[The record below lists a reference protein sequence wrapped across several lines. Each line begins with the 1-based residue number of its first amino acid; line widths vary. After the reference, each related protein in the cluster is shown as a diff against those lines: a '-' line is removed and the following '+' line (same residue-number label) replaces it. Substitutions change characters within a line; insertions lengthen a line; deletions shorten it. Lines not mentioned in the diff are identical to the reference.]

1 MKDIRNFSII
11 AHIDHG
17 KTTLSDRILQA
28 TGSVSERDF
37 KDLMLDSMELE
48 KERGITIKSSA
59 VAMKY
64 TAQDGQVYR
73 LNLIDTPGHVDF
85 SYEVSRALAGCEGA
99 ILVIDATQ
107 GVQAQTVAN
116 LFKAIELDLEVI
128 PVVNKID
135 LASADPE
142 RILAEIE
149 DELGLPM
156 DTAVL
161 VSAKTGQGVPELLE
175 AVIKQIPPPVGED
188 DSPLRALIF
197 DSMYN
202 PYRGT
207 IVHIR
212 IMDGTLKPGMTV
224 KIHSSGKEF
233 LVEETGV
240 FSPAPKPVPQLC
252 AGEVGYFMASIK
264 SVEDTPTGDTVLDA
278 ENMADKPLPG
288 FVEARPVVFSSLYP
302 ASSDDFEDLGVALAK
317 LKLNDAALDYQ
328 KESSVALGSGFRCGF
343 LGLLHAEITTER
355 LIREFDL
362 ELFVTAPSVQYM
374 VTMRGG
380 EVVTVQNPSLYPD
393 PADIQTTEEPFIH
406 ASIIM
411 PDRYLGAIMKLCL
424 ERRGVQPLHKYI
436 GDQRIELTVELPL
449 AEVVY
454 DFYDRLKSLSQGYG
468 SFDYSWLGFRVTD
481 MVKLDIKVNG
491 ENVDALSIL
500 LHRDRAQGRAREICR
515 RLQEEI
521 PRHQFKIAIQ
531 GAIGGKII
539 ARETVSAV
547 RKDVTSK
554 CYGGDITRKRKLLE
568 KQKVGKKRMRTF
580 GKVAIPQK
588 AFLSVLRSRTD
599 KND

>member
-1 MKDIRNFSII
+1 VKDIRNFSII

-116 LFKAIELDLEVI
+116 LFKAIELDLEII

-161 VSAKTGQGVPELLE
+161 VSAKTGKGVPELLE
-175 AVIKQIPPPVGED
+175 QIIKQIPPPIGED
-188 DSPLRALIF
+188 DTPLRALIF

-207 IVHIR
+207 IVHTR

-224 KIHSSGKEF
+224 KINSTGKEF

-278 ENMADKPLPG
+278 ENLADKPLAG

-374 VTMRGG
+374 VTMRDG
-380 EVVTVQNPSLYPD
+380 EVITVQNPSLYPD

-554 CYGGDITRKRKLLE
+554 CYGGDISRKRKLLE

>member
-116 LFKAIELDLEVI
+116 LFKAIELDLEII

-161 VSAKTGQGVPELLE
+161 VSAKTGKGVPELLE
-175 AVIKQIPPPVGED
+175 QIIKQIPPPIGED
-188 DSPLRALIF
+188 DTPLRALIF

-207 IVHIR
+207 IVHTR

-224 KIHSSGKEF
+224 KINSTGKEF

-278 ENMADKPLPG
+278 ENLADKPLAG

-374 VTMRGG
+374 VTMRDG
-380 EVVTVQNPSLYPD
+380 EVITVQNPSLYPD

-554 CYGGDITRKRKLLE
+554 CYGGDISRKRKLLE